1 MSSISRENNWW
12 HDTVVKS
19 NSSYLEF
26 VWILDALEILLSWYF
41 DFLCSHFFSNLYRVL
56 TNFFVPSSCL
66 LWWKLYHNNAYF
78 VFFLFICLLTVSVLQ
93 VVTFETLKSPWIF
106 FNFDCSGLESV
117 FWCFLIVQDKI
128 CMCNQMVKIK
138 AREIIRIWRKRKWNY
153 SLIWRVYHLIT
164 Y

>member
-1 MSSISRENNWW
+1 MTWYCCEVEFFLFRVCLDSRRTWDFAKLACW
-12 HDTVVKS
+12 
-19 NSSYLEF
+19 
-26 VWILDALEILLSWYF
+26 
-41 DFLCSHFFSNLYRVL
+41 FLCFHFFSNLYLVL
-56 TNFFVPSSCL
+56 TNFFVPSSFL
-66 LWWKLYHNNAYF
+66 LWWKLYHNTAYF

-138 AREIIRIWRKRKWNY
+138 AREIIRIWTKRKWNY
-153 SLIWRVYHLIT
+153 SLISRVYHLIT